1 MTRWA
6 DWLRQ
11 VPGLAPLVRSVRR
24 TLGASRFPGS
34 AAYWQQRYAEGGDS
48 GAGSY
53 GKFARFKAEVLNGLF
68 DELALG
74 SAIEFGCGDGNQL
87 RLLTVR
93 DYLGVDI
100 SPDAVARCR
109 AAFAGVPG
117 RRFVPLA
124 ATDGGL
130 GAPNAHDPDTYRGE
144 RADCALSLDVI
155 YHLVEDA
162 AFEAHLRLLFAA
174 ATRCVVIYS
183 SDRDADA
190 ADGPHVRHRRFTEWV
205 AAQAPRWRLLRHVPN
220 AHPFTG
226 DWRTGS
232 FADFYVYVPRVA
244 A

>member
-11 VPGLAPLVRSVRR
+11 VPGLIPLVRGARR
-24 TLGASRFPGS
+24 AVGRPPGASRFPGS
-34 AAYWQQRYAEGGDS
+34 AAYWQQRYAEGGHS

-87 RLLTVR
+87 RLLSIA
-93 DYLGVDI
+93 DYLGVDV
-100 SPDAVARCR
+100 SPEAVARCR
-109 AAFAGVPG
+109 AAFAGQPG
-117 RRFVPLA
+117 RRFVLLA
-124 ATDGGL
+124 GADGG
-130 GAPNAHDPDTYRGE
+130 PDTYRGE

-162 AFEAHLRLLFAA
+162 AFEAHLRALFAA

-190 ADGPHVRHRRFTEWV
+190 ADGPHVRHRRFTGWV
-205 AAQAPRWRLLRHVPN
+205 AAQAPQWRLLRHVPN
-220 AHPFTG
+220 AHPFAG

-232 FADFYVYVPRVA
+232 FADFYVYVPRA
-244 A
+244 AA